1 MLKVRWRYALIIP
14 ALLVLAGGLYLW
26 PHSTPSASIEHLTLA
41 GVGEVSI
48 ATPSTATKA
57 RVILAMPAEQHLTD
71 EQLLQLSRESA
82 ARLLQYAIKPTEC
95 SVQQQRL
102 QSAIQQLDGT
112 PTLIAGI
119 GPGAA
124 LAWRWLAEQ
133 TDEQAQAISVDF
145 SLEHL
150 DCPASLPQ
158 QAAHGHWLAAWNDN
172 PDDASARF
180 VRGQPHNTQDL
191 ISDYG
196 TSLAQLL
203 NDQLARRLQGL
214 HDPLPVIELPSAEA
228 NDTVTL
234 FYSGDGGWRDL
245 DQQVGQAMA
254 ADGFPVV
261 GVDAMRYFWQHKSPE
276 QASQDLSQL
285 MQQYREK
292 WGAKH
297 FVLAGFSFG
306 ADVLPALY
314 NRLPSSDQQQISTLL
329 LIALARSGS
338 FEIEVQG
345 WLGKAGQEAP
355 TAPELNLLPA
365 SKVLCVYGSE
375 EAAESGCTQAQNHGE
390 NLKLPG
396 GHHFDEDYPALAT
409 RLIQAI
415 ESRQA
420 KNP

>member
-1 MLKVRWRYALIIP
+1 MRLDCC
-14 ALLVLAGGLYLW
+14 
-26 PHSTPSASIEHLTLA
+26 STPLSLLSA
-41 GVGEVSI
+41 VSSNN
-48 ATPSTATKA
+48 A
-57 RVILAMPAEQHLTD
+57 
-71 EQLLQLSRESA
+71 
-82 ARLLQYAIKPTEC
+82 
-95 SVQQQRL
+95 L

-150 DCPASLPQ
+150 GACSASLPQ

-172 PDDASARF
+172 PDDASAF

-245 DQQVGQAMA
+245 DQQVAQAMA
-254 ADGFPVV
+254 ADGFQ
-261 GVDAMRYFWQHKSPE
+261 W
-276 QASQDLSQL
+276 
-285 MQQYREK
+285 
-292 WGAKH
+292 
-297 FVLAGFSFG
+297 LAWTPC
-306 ADVLPALY
+306 A
-314 NRLPSSDQQQISTLL
+314 I
-329 LIALARSGS
+329 SGS
-338 FEIEVQG
+338 TRA
-345 WLGKAGQEAP
+345 LSK
-355 TAPELNLLPA
+355 PA
-365 SKVLCVYGSE
+365 K
-375 EAAESGCTQAQNHGE
+375 T
-390 NLKLPG
+390 
-396 GHHFDEDYPALAT
+396 
-409 RLIQAI
+409 
-415 ESRQA
+415 SR
-420 KNP
+420 N